1 MTFIVAILTVAARFT
16 ISPAQTGLVL
26 SYILSVQQACVP
38 FLFICLFSN
47 CNCLPS
53 VDPFSRFGWIVRQS
67 AEVENNM
74 NSVERVVFYATGVE
88 QEAPHELPDNKP
100 PASWPADGRVEL
112 RNVVFKYRPELP
124 AVLKGVSMTVN
135 AGEKIGIVGR

>member
-1 MTFIVAILTVAARFT
+1 MYYFFFIHSFVCRIVIAH
-16 ISPAQTGLVL
+16 
-26 SYILSVQQACVP
+26 LSVD
-38 FLFICLFSN
+38 LF
-47 CNCLPS
+47 
-53 VDPFSRFGWIVRQS
+53 FSRFGWIVRQS
-67 AEVENNM
+67 AEVENDM

-88 QEAPHELPDNKP
+88 QEAPHELPDTKP

-124 AVLKGVSMTVN
+124 AVLKGISMTVN